1 MPTFER
7 SVFINCPFDPEF
19 DPILQAMMFC
29 IVHLGLHPRI
39 SREVDNGAQSR
50 LETIQNLIEASK
62 YSIHDL
68 SRCQARQDGE
78 FFRLN
83 MPFELGIDFGC
94 RRFGTISQQTK
105 AFLILEERN
114 YDYLTALSDL
124 RGVDLHFHSGDYK
137 KAVAK
142 VRNWLAPICGF
153 ENEVGT
159 SGLLDSY
166 SDFQGWHYN
175 RQLSNGFS
183 EADIAEYPTME
194 LLSSMQDWQQL
205 GRPVDYLR

>member
-1 MPTFER
+1 MPTFEQ
-7 SVFINCPFDPEF
+7 SVFINCPFDPDF
-19 DPILQAMMFC
+19 DPVLQAMMFC
-29 IVHLGLHPRI
+29 IVHLGLHPRL
-39 SREVDNGAQSR
+39 SREVNNGAQFR
-50 LETIQNLIEASK
+50 LETIQNLIETSK

-68 SRCQARQDGE
+68 SRCQARENGE

-94 RRFGTISQQTK
+94 RRFGTAEQHSK

-114 YDYLTALSDL
+114 YDYLIALSDL
-124 RGVDLHFHSGDYK
+124 RGVDLHFHDGDYK

-142 VRNWLAPICGF
+142 VRNWLAPICGLQ
-153 ENEVGT
+153 NEMGT
-159 SGLLDSY
+159 SGILDRY

-183 EADIAEYPTME
+183 QADIEEYPTVE
-194 LLSSMQDWQQL
+194 VLQSMQDWHQL
-205 GRPVDYLR
+205 GCPITFSR